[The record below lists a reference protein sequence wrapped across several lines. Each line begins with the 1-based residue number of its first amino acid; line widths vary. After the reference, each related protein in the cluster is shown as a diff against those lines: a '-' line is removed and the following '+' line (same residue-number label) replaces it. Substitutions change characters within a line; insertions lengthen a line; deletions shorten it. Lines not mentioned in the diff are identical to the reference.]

1 MHHLVHNWLHLQLAR
16 AALIPEVYRVYGA
29 DRRDRNVDCLDNAG
43 ENAYSRLAIIRT
55 FSREILGV
63 RTSVVCVRVSGD
75 IRMLSSLPTCTSCL
89 A

>member
-1 MHHLVHNWLHLQLAR
+1 M
-16 AALIPEVYRVYGA
+16 PDVYRVYGA

-43 ENAYSRLAIIRT
+43 ENAYSRLAIIGT

-63 RTSVVCVRVSGD
+63 QRGAHVSGD
-75 IRMLSSLPTCTSCL
+75 IRRAYVVFLDSMSTCTGL

>member
-1 MHHLVHNWLHLQLAR
+1 M
-16 AALIPEVYRVYGA
+16 PDVYHVYGA

-43 ENAYSRLAIIRT
+43 ENANSRLAIIGT

-63 RTSVVCVRVSGD
+63 HASITRARVSDD
-75 IRMLSSLPTCTSCL
+75 IRRAYVVFFSIHVYTYVVVF